1 MKYLERN
8 IISIQHSHPLLFEK
22 LSEIKT
28 ESTGITVAPSSSGE
42 ITARLHGKFIHS
54 SRNPV
59 QEAKNI
65 VSHHLTP
72 CITTCII
79 EGFGLGYYA
88 EEILHT
94 STSIQVVIIDPSP
107 ERFKKALETRDLH
120 AVLSSPQVKLLVG
133 ENPEVLS
140 TLLSR
145 TGPGEIAVIRNRTL
159 YMEDSVYYREAE
171 GYISRYTARKQVNEA
186 TLKRF
191 GQIWIRNLIYNMN
204 ILPESGALQDL
215 ENLFTHIPVLLLAA
229 GPSLTTVLP
238 LLAELKEKFVLIAVD
253 TVSEALVQYGITP
266 DFLIVIDPQYW
277 NTRHVDRIDMS
288 KTILVSEASTYP
300 SVFRKNHRLL
310 YLSGSL
316 FPLGQFMETFTG
328 FRKRLGA
335 GGSVSTSAWDF
346 CHLISSAPVY
356 CAGLDLGFPDKETH
370 YRGSFFEERTHI
382 LSSRLNPA
390 AQQAFS
396 ALHSAFP
403 FPVENNEGGV
413 TLTDQRLVVYKQWFE
428 ERIEQSP
435 ERITYTLSPKG
446 VKIKGITFLPVE
458 NLLHFPHKR
467 DTIDAQIKKLS
478 PPRKT
483 VRNQTAGNL
492 LKGVD
497 ILMEELEKLSA
508 LANKSIQTIST
519 CLNNPAELPYKKA
532 LSILDA
538 LDQEIITMKSKK
550 ISGFLIQPLLRDVM
564 KADTENPLLT
574 SRNLYSEI
582 KKSADYHLKLLK
594 LFVKN
599 YKESPRYTEL

>member
-1 MKYLERN
+1 MKDLERN
-8 IISIQHSHPLLFEK
+8 INIIHRSHPLLFEK

-28 ESTGITVAPSSSGE
+28 ESSGIKVVSSSAGE

-54 SRNPV
+54 SRDPV

-65 VSHHLTP
+65 VSHHLDSGV
-72 CITTCII
+72 TTCII
-79 EGFGLGYYA
+79 EGFGLGYYV
-88 EEILHT
+88 EEILHV
-94 STSIQVVIIDPSP
+94 SPSVQVVIVDPSR
-107 ERFKKALETRDLH
+107 ERFKKALETRELS
-120 AVLSSPQVKLLVG
+120 AVLSSPRVTLLIG
-133 ENPEVLS
+133 ENSEALS
-140 TLLSR
+140 TYLSKNS
-145 TGPGEIAVIRNRTL
+145 PGEIAVIRNRTL
-159 YMEDSVYYREAE
+159 FMEDSVYYKERE
-171 GYISRYTARKQVNEA
+171 GYISRYTARKKVNEA

-191 GQIWIRNLIYNMN
+191 GQIWIRNLIYNIN

-215 ENLFTHIPVLLLAA
+215 KNLFSPIPVLLLAA

-238 LLAELKEKFVLIAVD
+238 LLAELKENFVLIAVD
-253 TVSEALVQYGITP
+253 TVSEALVQFGITP

-288 KTILVSEASTYP
+288 KTILVSEASTSP

-316 FPLGQFMETFTG
+316 FPLGQFVEKFTG

-370 YRGSFFEERTHI
+370 YRGSFFEERAHI
-382 LSSRLNPA
+382 LSSRMNPA

-403 FPVENNEGGV
+403 FPAENNEGGV
-413 TLTDQRLVVYKQWFE
+413 TLTDQRLIVYKQWFE

-435 ERITYTLSPKG
+435 DRITYSLSHKG
-446 VKIKGITFLPVE
+446 VKIKGINFLPVE
-458 NLLHFPHKR
+458 ELLRFPRRR
-467 DTIDAQIKKLS
+467 DTIDALLEKLTS
-478 PPRKT
+478 PPKT
-483 VRNQTAGNL
+483 AINRTAENL
-492 LKGVD
+492 LEGVD
-497 ILMEELEKLSA
+497 ILIEELENLSS
-508 LANKSIQTIST
+508 LTNRSIQTINT
-519 CLNNPAELPYKKA
+519 CLNAPAKLPYEKA

-538 LDQEIITMKSKK
+538 LDQEIINMKNKK
-550 ISGFLIQPLLRDVM
+550 ISGFLIQPLLKDVM
-564 KADTENPLLT
+564 KAGTENPLLT
-574 SRNLYSEI
+574 SKNLYSEI
-582 KKSADYHLKLLK
+582 KKSSDYHLKLLK